1 MPDTYHQDAGVGRA
15 DTQPKVSA
23 VFLLYVFY
31 VGLVETEAGLGS
43 MGCVVAWSF
52 PAFLDCGEMPVSPRP
67 GGQQG
72 WTGAESRSTCFSL
85 PAALL
90 GLLAPSRLSICQT
103 WYGFLG
109 VLCDVKMFGD
119 IDRLQSRALA
129 QILRPLSAGLTG
141 HEVVRH
147 REPGKRLCPP
157 PNHSS
162 LWKVRPLQAG
172 FLPVY
177 KRIFSYPQHREV
189 QGPRCVGNEWIPCGS
204 GYR

>member
-1 MPDTYHQDAGVGRA
+1 MGRA

-31 VGLVETEAGLGS
+31 VGLMETEAGLGS

-147 REPGKRLCPP
+147 REPGKRLPT
-157 PNHSS
+157 SQ
-162 LWKVRPLQAG
+162 PLQSLEGQATAG
-172 FLPVY
+172 RLLASLQENLF
-177 KRIFSYPQHREV
+177 ISSAQG
-189 QGPRCVGNEWIPCGS
+189 GPRAPLC
-204 GYR
+204 RQ